1 MITRTIWVPALRC
14 APDGMTRR
22 LYDSEHAP
30 ISTRMLRALTSML
43 WLIAALALGFE
54 AVAQPCD
61 LRAEMMSAPA
71 HEAMADMP
79 CHDGMMMAAEP
90 RAPAHDI
97 PDPQMP
103 DDDAPACC
111 CAALLGNGVTTDAP
125 HLGQPV
131 PGLTLWATPLPDTA
145 NSILLEYEPPPPRA

>member
-1 MITRTIWVPALRC
+1 
-14 APDGMTRR
+14 
-22 LYDSEHAP
+22 
-30 ISTRMLRALTSML
+30 MLRALTSML

-71 HEAMADMP
+71 HEAMSDMP
-79 CHDGMMMAAEP
+79 CHDGMMMAEP
-90 RAPAHDI
+90 DTPMPGHE
-97 PDPQMP
+97 MP
-103 DDDAPACC
+103 DHDTPACC

-125 HLGQPV
+125 SLSQPV